1 MAVEVRL
8 DEELGHLG
16 LLALR
21 AAGGGH
27 HAADGSAQL
36 LRGHVADADARSSVG
51 AGDAAGA
58 RLRSIRVGAALRL
71 RPEVA
76 GRAREAVHAAL
87 VR

>member
-8 DEELGHLG
+8 DEQLGHLG

-21 AAGGGH
+21 AAGGRH
-27 HAADGSAQL
+27 HAADGGAQL
-36 LRGHVADADARSSVG
+36 LRGHVADADARSSVR
-51 AGDAAGA
+51 AGA
-58 RLRSIRVGAALRL
+58 AAEGARSSTRVGAPLRL

-87 VR
+87 VH